1 MKKKRDKSKENSRE
15 VTWFLQNSIPYMN
28 AGAETVAHVFN
39 LYLVKHGYIVNVVGP
54 WKESNYE
61 GVNYINSSNKKVVKE
76 AVERSKILCSQLF
89 HAEYTVNLGR
99 QEYKN
104 VIIFVHSVDYNKY
117 FINKY
122 KYIIDPSKLLL
133 VYNSDSM
140 KSQFD
145 EYVNTFVLY
154 PPVDCSIYKTKT
166 NQQYVTMINLSEKK
180 GGNQLIKI
188 AKKMP
193 HIKFLG
199 VHGGYDMQIMDETVN
214 NITYVENTKDMR
226 SIYAKTDILLIPSNP
241 ETWGRTATEAMCSGI
256 PVIAHPTE
264 GLKENLGE
272 AGIFIDKEDV
282 DKYIDEIYK
291 LKEDRNYY
299 GKVSEK
305 CKQRSKEL
313 YGEKQLIELVD
324 KIEEL

>member
-1 MKKKRDKSKENSRE
+1 MKKKRDKSKENPKE
-15 VTWFLQNSIPYMN
+15 VTWFLQNSIPFVN

-39 LYLVKHGYIVNVVGP
+39 LYLLKHGYIVNVVGP
-54 WKESNYE
+54 WEESNYE
-61 GVNYINSSNKKVVKE
+61 GVNYINSLDKGAIKE

-89 HAEYTVNLGR
+89 HAEYTVNLAR
-99 QEYKN
+99 QEDKI
-104 VIIFVHSVDYNKY
+104 VLIFVHSVDYNKY

-122 KYIIDPSKLLL
+122 KYIIDSSKLLL
-133 VYNSDSM
+133 IYNSDSM

-154 PPVDCSIYKTKT
+154 PPVDCSKYKTKT
-166 NQQYVTMINLSEKK
+166 NHQYVTMINLSEKK
-180 GGNQLIKI
+180 GGNQLVEI

-199 VHGGYDMQIMDETVN
+199 VHGGYDEQIKDETLE
-214 NITYVENTKDMR
+214 NITYVPNTKDMR

-241 ETWGRTATEAMCSGI
+241 ETWGRTATEAICSGI
-256 PVIAHPTE
+256 PVVAHPTE

-272 AGIFIDKEDV
+272 AGIYIEKDN
-282 DKYIDEIYK
+282 IDEYVDMIYK

-299 GKVSEK
+299 GKISEK
-305 CKQRSKEL
+305 CKQRSKQL
-313 YGEKQLIELVD
+313 YGEKQLMELLD